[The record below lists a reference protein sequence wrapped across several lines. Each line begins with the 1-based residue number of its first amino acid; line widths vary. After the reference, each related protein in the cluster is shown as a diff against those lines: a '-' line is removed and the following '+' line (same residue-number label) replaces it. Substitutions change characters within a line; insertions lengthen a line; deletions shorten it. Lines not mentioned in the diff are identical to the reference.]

1 MTRKT
6 KGIIV
11 LSLICAAVV
20 AITISVVLIVIN
32 ANANPFEGTWVS
44 ADKRG
49 SYTFY
54 QDGSMKTFIPGDKL
68 PVLETAYN
76 GSLDGT
82 YAYDKSEKE
91 ISITLSVYSKEITSR
106 YTYEIEENTLILT
119 NTENKE
125 TEKYNLIVAQE

>member
-20 AITISVVLIVIN
+20 AITVSVVIIVIN

-49 SYTFY
+49 SYTFFE
-54 QDGSMKTFIPGDKL
+54 DGSMKTFIPGDKL
-68 PVLETAYN
+68 PVLETPHN

-82 YAYDKSEKE
+82 YAYNKSEKE

-106 YTYEIEENTLILT
+106 YTYEIEDNTLTLT

-125 TEKYNLIVAQE
+125 TEKYNLIVAQD

>member
-1 MTRKT
+1 MTRKA
-6 KGIIV
+6 KGIMV
-11 LSLICAAVV
+11 LSLICAAIV
-20 AITISVVLIVIN
+20 AITVSVVIIVTN
-32 ANANPFEGTWVS
+32 ANKNPFEGTWIS

-54 QDGSMKTFIPGDKL
+54 EDGSMKTFIPGDKL

-76 GSLDGT
+76 GSLEGT

-119 NTENKE
+119 DTENKE
-125 TEKYNLIVAQE
+125 SKKYSLIVTEE

>member
-11 LSLICAAVV
+11 LSLIFTAIV
-20 AITISVVLIVIN
+20 AITVSVVLIVIN

-49 SYTFY
+49 SYTFFE
-54 QDGSMKTFIPGDKL
+54 DGSMKTFIPGDKL
-68 PVLETAYN
+68 PVLETPYN

-82 YAYDKSEKE
+82 YAYDKSENE

-106 YTYEIEENTLILT
+106 YTYEIEDNTLTLT

-125 TEKYNLIVAQE
+125 TEKYNLIVAQD

>member
-20 AITISVVLIVIN
+20 AITVSVALIVIN
-32 ANANPFEGTWVS
+32 ANANPFEGTWIS

-49 SYTFY
+49 SYTFFE
-54 QDGSMKTFIPGDKL
+54 DGSMKTFIPGDKL
-68 PVLETAYN
+68 PVLETSYN

-82 YAYDKSEKE
+82 YAYDKSENE

-106 YTYEIEENTLILT
+106 YTYEIEDNTLTLT
-119 NTENKE
+119 STENKE
-125 TEKYNLIVAQE
+125 TEKYNLIVAQD